1 MLRLARF
8 ARVAAAAAAATL
20 AFTGTAAAQTKLT
33 LGYTG
38 ANAFLAAF
46 VAKDQGFFAKRGLD
60 VTLQLVPVGSTIASA
75 MAGGSLHVG
84 TLTPPAFILANEGG
98 VESMIVSGATLQTKA
113 NPTMAVMARN
123 GSNIKV
129 PKDFAGKRV
138 GVPGLNG
145 VNHVTLMKWLKDR
158 GVDLKQVTFV
168 EAFFPQ
174 MSDLLKGGQIDAAV
188 PVEPFIGRIKQQNTG
203 YLVANHAAELADS
216 YLESFFIMTKD
227 FVHKNPKVAR
237 DFKEAIREAVA
248 WIPKNEAAARKTQV
262 TYLKLPEA
270 VAMSVPLPT
279 FTVDVTP
286 KEVQYWIDLNRE
298 FGITKGTATVQ
309 QLLFQ

>member
-1 MLRLARF
+1 MNKSVRF
-8 ARVAAAAAAATL
+8 IAALLATL
-20 AFTGTAAAQTKLT
+20 IAPLAVAQTKLT

-46 VAKDQGFFAKRGLD
+46 VAKDQGFFTKHGLD

-75 MAGGSLHVG
+75 MAGGSLQVG

-113 NPTMAVMARN
+113 KPTMAVMAKT
-123 GSNIKV
+123 GSNIKT
-129 PKDFAGKRV
+129 PADFRGKRV

-158 GVDLKQVTFV
+158 NVDLKQVTFV

-174 MSDLLKGGQIDAAV
+174 MSDLLKGGQVDAAV
-188 PVEPFIGRIKQQNTG
+188 PVEPFIGRITQQGTG
-203 YLVANHAAELADS
+203 YLVANHGGEIADS

-227 FVHKNPKVAR
+227 FVAKNPKVAR
-237 DFKEAIREAVA
+237 EFKEAIRDAVA
-248 WIPKNEAAARKTQV
+248 WIGKNEAEARKAQI

-270 VAMSVPLPT
+270 VAMSVPLPV
-279 FTVDVTP
+279 FAIDVSA
-286 KEVQYWIDLNRE
+286 KEVQYWVDLCRE
-298 FGITKGTATVQ
+298 FGITKGTSTVAQ
-309 QLLFQ
+309 PLFQ